1 MKNTPKYGDEIDRW
15 EETMYLYESA
25 LKTMTMKAEMMND
38 EFVHRYRYN
47 PIEHIKSR
55 LKSADS
61 IVRKLKQDGY
71 DVTIENM
78 NTKLSDIAGVRIICS
93 FTSDIYQIAEMIRG
107 QEDITVL
114 YVKDYIR
121 HPKPNGYKSYHMVI
135 SLPVYLSDGRKDVK
149 VEVQIRSVGM
159 DFWAS
164 LEHKITYKFEGC
176 APKALLQDLKA
187 CADIV
192 DMLDN
197 KMYFLNEAILA
208 IAEEQK
214 RAKEQEECESTEEEA
229 KENEIKVKEAGEK
242 ETKEE
247 FREKGTKENGY
258 NEIQDNEIQDNE
270 IQENEIQENK
280 IQENKIQENR
290 TEG

>member
-114 YVKDYIR
+114 YVTSAI
-121 HPKPNGYKSYHMVI
+121 PSPMVI
-135 SLPVYLSDGRKDVK
+135 
-149 VEVQIRSVGM
+149 
-159 DFWAS
+159 
-164 LEHKITYKFEGC
+164 
-176 APKALLQDLKA
+176 KA
-187 CADIV
+187 I
-192 DMLDN
+192 
-197 KMYFLNEAILA
+197 IW
-208 IAEEQK
+208 
-214 RAKEQEECESTEEEA
+214 
-229 KENEIKVKEAGEK
+229 
-242 ETKEE
+242 
-247 FREKGTKENGY
+247 
-258 NEIQDNEIQDNE
+258 
-270 IQENEIQENK
+270 
-280 IQENKIQENR
+280 
-290 TEG
+290 